1 MMSTINI
8 TEEFPTLLVQ
18 KNETKKQQTERSSS
32 VGSSVSSSSVGAFR
46 LQKTNQ
52 FQKIEAIPNGQY
64 TAVEDLVVRPYLKC
78 HCERCGC
85 KWLTKREWR
94 KAKCQRATKVKSGL
108 ICKVIDSKVVHSQ
121 VGEKRLKFSV
131 ALIQWEV
138 DVKCQYTGDIST
150 EFKQGWCFSRCLMAL
165 ELDEPQQITP
175 QTRKE
180 TSLMAL
186 ELVEPQQIT
195 PQTRKETSLL
205 VNPWK
210 TRSKSTT
217 LSVSNSPQEINRSR
231 SNSVASNFETSELK
245 LGEPVLAKVGA
256 FWLKAVVR
264 SVNPL
269 RAVVQTTGQ
278 SVCNASNIKKAASNF
293 VGFKLGEPVLARVGG
308 GVFWEKAVIR
318 DVNPLR
324 AVIQK
329 TGQSVTN
336 ISDIMK
342 AETNDFVVT
351 RDIPVRNTK
360 LDDRWAVKTG
370 ALTSGTVVSV
380 AEVDGIDA
388 YVTSPVCGWIT
399 MRSAHA
405 FNAVNVNIFRQE
417 KEPTIY
423 VENLPADMTEKELKR
438 KITLRY
444 KVVPKTFRFE
454 SSGTLYRAVLTLG
467 SHEQALQLA
476 TKKNFL
482 IRQKCTVV
490 FSWDDQYL
498 RLHALSSIGY

>member
-18 KNETKKQQTERSSS
+18 KNKTKKQQTERSSS
-32 VGSSVSSSSVGAFR
+32 VGSSVSSASVGGFR
-46 LQKTNQ
+46 VQKTNTH
-52 FQKIEAIPNGQY
+52 FQQIEAIPNGHY

-78 HCERCGC
+78 HCERCGS

-94 KAKCQRATKVKSGL
+94 KAKCQRANKVDSGL
-108 ICKVIDSKVVHSQ
+108 ICKVLDSKVVHNQ

-138 DVKCQYTGDIST
+138 DTKCEYTGDIST
-150 EFKQGWCFSRCLMAL
+150 EIKKGWCFSRCLMAL

-175 QTRKE
+175 QIRKE
-180 TSLMAL
+180 TTCL
-186 ELVEPQQIT
+186 I
-195 PQTRKETSLL
+195 
-205 VNPWK
+205 VNP
-210 TRSKSTT
+210 TRSKSKT
-217 LSVSNSPQEINRSR
+217 LSVNNSPQEVHRSR
-231 SNSVASNFETSELK
+231 SNSVASNFETSEFK

-256 FWLKAVVR
+256 FWVNAVVQ

-278 SVCNASNIKKAASNF
+278 SVCNASNIKKVASNF
-293 VGFKLGEPVLARVGG
+293 VEFQLGEPVLARSG
-308 GVFWEKAVIR
+308 GVYWERAVIR
-318 DVNPLR
+318 NVYPLK

-342 AETNDFVVT
+342 AQTNDFVVT

-370 ALTSGTVVSV
+370 ALKSGTVVKV
-380 AEVDGIDA
+380 AEVDGMDA

-399 MRSAHA
+399 LRSAHA
-405 FNAVNVNIFRQE
+405 FNAVNVNFPRQE
-417 KEPTIY
+417 KQPTIF
-423 VENLPADMTEKELKR
+423 VKNLPADMTEKELKR

-444 KVVPKTFRFE
+444 KVVPKTMRFE
-454 SSGTLYRAVLTLG
+454 SNGTLYRAVLTLG

-476 TKKNFL
+476 TKPNFW
-482 IRQKCTVV
+482 IRQKSTVV